1 VESAKRPS
9 YSFDAFS
16 KIKAILLDTSLLRL
30 NRLILRRMQV
40 MVIVQQIVLS
50 QIVNELNYFSRFCGV
65 VRLREKSR
73 RVNQMWEKVLKPLLL
88 ENCLRLRFLF
98 SS

>member
-50 QIVNELNYFSRFCGV
+50 
-65 VRLREKSR
+65 
-73 RVNQMWEKVLKPLLL
+73 
-88 ENCLRLRFLF
+88 
-98 SS
+98 